1 MLGLWEA
8 WGASEIS
15 SKSLRVSWR
24 RMCGDFFSLALIY
37 GLPCEGWASYCY
49 IFSFLSVPVR
59 AVEERMNSSED
70 QVEYFYSPAAFLLEQ
85 YSFLRVYVRGSKIQ
99 VRSRYDLRAWTLRL
113 CT

>member
-37 GLPCEGWASYCY
+37 GFPCDGLASYRY
-49 IFSFLSVPVR
+49 TFSSLSVSVR
-59 AVEERMNSSED
+59 AVEKRMNCPEEV
-70 QVEYFYSPAAFLLEQ
+70 VEYFYSPAAFLLAQ

-99 VRSRYDLRAWTLRL
+99 VRSRYDLRA
-113 CT
+113 

>member
-37 GLPCEGWASYCY
+37 GLPCDGLASYRY
-49 IFSFLSVPVR
+49 TFSSLSVSVR

-70 QVEYFYSPAAFLLEQ
+70 QVEYFYSPVAFLLEQ

-99 VRSRYDLRAWTLRL
+99 VRSRYDLRA
-113 CT
+113 

>member
-8 WGASEIS
+8 WGASVIS

-37 GLPCEGWASYCY
+37 GLPCDGQASYRY
-49 IFSFLSVPVR
+49 RFSSLSVSVR

-70 QVEYFYSPAAFLLEQ
+70 QVEYFYSPVAFLLEQ

-99 VRSRYDLRAWTLRL
+99 VRSRYDLRA
-113 CT
+113 